1 MSGRRGHRDD
11 RADWPE
17 WLETLRPDEV
27 TRRRLHN
34 RVMATAE
41 TMLRIPERTWRDV
54 TAGWSS
60 VLTPLAAGLAVAFGV
75 LAYRA
80 SIGPTADVVAAAD
93 QASENVSLE
102 SHEIQPLL
110 GPDDAG
116 PPTLLI
122 VEDELNREAVL
133 RAALVSR

>member
-1 MSGRRGHRDD
+1 MA
-11 RADWPE
+11 RAE
-17 WLETLRPDEV
+17 ATLR
-27 TRRRLHN
+27 L
-34 RVMATAE
+34 
-41 TMLRIPERTWRDV
+41 PERTWRDV

-60 VLTPLAAGLAVAFGV
+60 ILTPIAAGLAVAFGV

-80 SIGPTADVVAAAD
+80 SIGTEVEIAATGPSDEVVTVD
-93 QASENVSLE
+93 

-116 PPTLLI
+116 PPALLI
-122 VEDELNREAVL
+122 EENELNREAVF

>member
-1 MSGRRGHRDD
+1 MSGRRE
-11 RADWPE
+11 WPA
-17 WLETLRPDEV
+17 WLEALRPDEL
-27 TRRRLHN
+27 TRRRLHKS
-34 RVMATAE
+34 VMARAE
-41 TMLRIPERTWRDV
+41 AVLRLPERTWRDV

-60 VLTPLAAGLAVAFGV
+60 ILTPIAAGLAVAFGV

-80 SIGPTADVVAAAD
+80 SIGPDIEMVANRASDDVPTVD
-93 QASENVSLE
+93 

-116 PPTLLI
+116 PPALLI
-122 VEDELNREAVL
+122 EENELNREAVF